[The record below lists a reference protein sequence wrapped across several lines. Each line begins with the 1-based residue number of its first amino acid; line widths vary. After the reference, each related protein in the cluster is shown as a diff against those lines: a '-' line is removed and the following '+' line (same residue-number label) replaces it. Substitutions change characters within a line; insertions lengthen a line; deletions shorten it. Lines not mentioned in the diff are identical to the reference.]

1 MLKDVNKQ
9 AYRVERSI
17 PVISTETG
25 NDKWCNVTFD
35 RIPRH
40 ADDSH
45 FTDLFGRC
53 ILFYTSR
60 CYLNVSAFI

>member
-1 MLKDVNKQ
+1 MLKDVNEQ
-9 AYRVERSI
+9 ACRVERSI

-45 FTDLFGRC
+45 FTNFCLGVVYYSTLLDV
-53 ILFYTSR
+53 I
-60 CYLNVSAFI
+60 